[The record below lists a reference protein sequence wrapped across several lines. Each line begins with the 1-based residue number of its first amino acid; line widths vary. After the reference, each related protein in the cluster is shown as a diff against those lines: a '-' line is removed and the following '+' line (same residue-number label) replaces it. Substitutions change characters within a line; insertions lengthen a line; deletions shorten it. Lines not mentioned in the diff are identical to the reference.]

1 MNGQTGKIV
10 RFGASL
16 SVLATVLSA
25 CASSPFTPPPVDA
38 TSPVAAAAEAAAK
51 EPGKVP
57 SLAGIPAVPTDIPK
71 PGEYKAQV
79 QAEQA
84 AAAQLRRDTAPDTFG
99 LSDTEGFAARAQR
112 AGRVPPSEIPTVADR
127 AETEA
132 FAKAARGRATPPP
145 SKPQ

>member
-16 SVLATVLSA
+16 AVLAAALSA
-25 CASSPFTPPPVDA
+25 CASPFTPPPVDA
-38 TSPVAAAAEAAAK
+38 TSPVAAATEAAAR
-51 EPGKVP
+51 EPARRP
-57 SLAGIPAVPTDIPK
+57 RLADIPPIPTDVPK

-79 QAEQA
+79 RAEQA
-84 AAAQLRRDTAPDTFG
+84 AAAKLKRDTAPDTFA
-99 LSDTEGFAARAQR
+99 LSDTDGFVARAQR
-112 AGRVPPSEIPTVADR
+112 ATRVPPSEIPTVADR

-145 SKPQ
+145 SKP

>member
-10 RFGASL
+10 RHGASL
-16 SVLATVLSA
+16 AVLAIVLAA
-25 CASSPFTPPPVDA
+25 CASSPFTPPPADP
-38 TSPVAAAAEAAAK
+38 TSPLAAAADAAAHQR
-51 EPGKVP
+51 GKLP
-57 SLAGIPAVPTDIPK
+57 TFADIPQIPTDIPK
-71 PGEYKAQV
+71 PSEYKAQV

-84 AAAQLRRDTAPDTFG
+84 AAAQLKRDTAPETFA
-99 LSDTEGFAARAQR
+99 LSDTDGFAARAQR
-112 AGRVPPSEIPTVADR
+112 AARVPPSEIPTAADR

>member
-10 RFGASL
+10 RYGASL
-16 SVLATVLSA
+16 AVLATLLSA
-25 CASSPFTPPPVDA
+25 CGTSPFTPPPVDQ
-38 TSPVAAAAEAAAK
+38 TSPVASAAEAAAHQR
-51 EPGKVP
+51 GVRP
-57 SLAGIPAVPTDIPK
+57 SFAEIPAIPTDIPK

-79 QAEQA
+79 QEQQA
-84 AAAQLRRDTAPDTFG
+84 AAAQLKRDTAPDTFA
-99 LSDTEGFAARAQR
+99 LSDTDGFAARAQR
-112 AGRVPPSEIPTVADR
+112 AARVPPSEIPTVADR

>member
-16 SVLATVLSA
+16 SVLAAVLSA

-51 EPGKVP
+51 EPGKIP
-57 SLAGIPAVPTDIPK
+57 SLASIPTVPTDIPK

-84 AAAQLRRDTAPDTFG
+84 AAAQLRRDTAPETFA
-99 LSDTEGFAARAQR
+99 LTDTEGFAARAQR